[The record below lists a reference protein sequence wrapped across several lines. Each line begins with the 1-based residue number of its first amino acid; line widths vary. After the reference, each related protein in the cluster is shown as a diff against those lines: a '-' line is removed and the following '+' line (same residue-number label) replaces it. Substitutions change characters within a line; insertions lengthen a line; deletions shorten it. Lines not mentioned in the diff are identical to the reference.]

1 MTNNDQDYLAKKEQ
15 YLLKST
21 FVRRKIRSE
30 NYFDLLAE
38 VKEAEK
44 TESPNLDW
52 SQRESWGITEKAW
65 QVAMNSGIDP
75 IRLFCHPEILQ
86 AHPRFVLYY
95 RSVSL
100 VPQKGFMA
108 IIKHNPKPFESGQ
121 KAPGSLSE
129 SEVTDI
135 TKGLNELF
143 SNTLEQGSMVTI
155 EEITSMYFA
164 QAGMT
169 IDGSWR
175 NQIGEEGQL
184 VVWNLVAQA
193 LADRKEISSVCLAD
207 RPNREIPIAD
217 FVAQDSMQDFS
228 EVRRLILNN
237 NYSVSYGSDPDLVV
251 RDPTGATTCAIEV
264 KAGLDP
270 AGALERTGAVL
281 KSFES
286 VLAEY
291 PDARTILVTSCET
304 EESKLRINES
314 DAVHLT
320 YLTAQLTTNPSLQR
334 KFITQIRKA
343 ANLISIDQ

>member
-1 MTNNDQDYLAKKEQ
+1 MSNDQDYLAKKEQ

-30 NYFDLLAE
+30 NYLDLLAE

-44 TESPNLDW
+44 NESPNLDW
-52 SQRESWGITEKAW
+52 SQRGSWGITEKAW
-65 QVAMNSGIDP
+65 QVAQKSGIDP
-75 IRLFCHPEILQ
+75 IRLFCHPGILQ

-100 VPQKGFMA
+100 VSQKGFLA
-108 IIKHNPKPFESGQ
+108 IIKHNPKPFETGQ
-121 KAPGSLSE
+121 KIPGSLSE
-129 SEVTDI
+129 NEISDI

-143 SNTLEQGSMVTI
+143 SNTLEQGSIVTI

-184 VVWNLVAQA
+184 VIWNLVAQA
-193 LADRKEISSVCLAD
+193 LYDRREIASVCSVD
-207 RPNREIPIAD
+207 RPTREIPIDD
-217 FVAQDSMQDFS
+217 FIAQDAMQDFS
-228 EVRRLILNN
+228 GVRKLLLANE
-237 NYSVSYGSDPDLVV
+237 YSVSYGSDPDLIV
-251 RDPTGATTCAIEV
+251 RDPRGATTCAIEV

-304 EESKLRINES
+304 EESKLRLNES

-320 YLTAQLTTNPSLQR
+320 YLTAQLTTNLSLQR
-334 KFITQIRKA
+334 KFVTQIRKA
-343 ANLISIDQ
+343 ANLVSTD